1 MNSASVLQRLYDAC
15 GFRLK
20 PLMAHRIL
28 GLDASKIFSAINR
41 DEFDGAKGDP
51 EQFVGVDDPGP
62 AHARPVLRTPSPENC
77 SGYFRTHKDISLERK
92 MWRAR
97 RAAQLI
103 SYLPFVRGVAVCN
116 SLGFHMVHE
125 ESDVDLFIITAAGR
139 VWSTRWW
146 VTGVLALL
154 RMRPGEASRDPVC
167 VSFFVDERI
176 TDLSNLMIEQDV
188 YFFYWLRTLMPLS
201 GEHVLFARG
210 ARTAPEFRVGNHWS
224 RAREFFARL
233 LSESFVRKQQM
244 AIMPA
249 TVKEHAAAG
258 DTTVVLNDQV
268 IKLHQ
273 NDRRQEL
280 RDRVFK

>member
-28 GLDASKIFSAINR
+28 GLPVTADELVQFSDVA
-41 DEFDGAKGDP
+41 
-51 EQFVGVDDPGP
+51 DPGP
-62 AHARPVLRTPSPENC
+62 AHARPVLRTPSSENC
-77 SGYFRTHKDISLERK
+77 ISHQQSSPKNGLGHPQTHNQVALERK

-125 ESDVDLFIITAAGR
+125 ESDVDLFIISAAGR

-201 GEHVLFARG
+201 GEHVLFTLG
-210 ARTAPEFRVGNHWS
+210 ARTAPEFRVGSHWS
-224 RAREFFARL
+224 RVREIFAGL
-233 LSESFVRKQQM
+233 FSENFVRKQQM

-258 DTTVVLNDQV
+258 DTTVVLNDQI